1 MHLRRTLPSVL
12 LGFTATALL
21 SGCGTAP
28 TRAHQPSGLLRSGPM
43 LADVTPTSARVW
55 AEATRAV
62 TYCVEVRQAGGSSA
76 WLNAGKFGAASKL
89 QLTDSGN
96 RGVAQLFD
104 LSPDTAYEYR
114 LLNSQGHALPDRHG
128 QIFRTAPS
136 NGTPRD
142 FRVAFGSCAGEWGV
156 DPSQPIFT
164 AIDALNPDMFL
175 WLGDNTYFTVQ
186 AREWED
192 PTLMEQRW
200 SRARAMPNLQSLLA
214 HTPHYAIWDDHDYGP
229 NDSDRNYVLRDV
241 AKNLFESYW
250 PNPASGLSEQ
260 DGIFFKF
267 TFGRVEFFMLDTRY
281 ERSPN
286 DAPNGPG
293 KVILSAAQWQW
304 LEQGLRSS
312 TADFKVIASGMQIL
326 SDYHRFETW
335 NFFPQERAR
344 LMDFIREERI
354 GGVLFVSG
362 DRHIGE
368 ALRVPNQ
375 QSYPLVEFT
384 SSPLAAGLGETQPD
398 AEVPQ
403 RIAGTLA
410 AVENFA
416 VLDFH
421 FPQLGSADARQGPV
435 LSFRLHDV
443 YGRPIG
449 RQVVLRLSE
458 LQP

>member
-1 MHLRRTLPSVL
+1 M
-12 LGFTATALL
+12 LG
-21 SGCGTAP
+21 
-28 TRAHQPSGLLRSGPM
+28 
-43 LADVTPTSARVW
+43 DVTSTSVRLW
-55 AEATRAV
+55 AEATRPV
-62 TYCVEVRQAGGSSA
+62 TYQVQLRHADRSSA
-76 WLNAGKFGAASKL
+76 WHDASFQNASSKL
-89 QLTDSGN
+89 RLTREGN
-96 RGVAQLFD
+96 RGVVQIGGLT
-104 LSPDTAYEYR
+104 PNTGYQYR
-114 LLNSQGHALPDRHG
+114 LLNAQGRALPDLHG
-128 QIFRTAPS
+128 QTFRTAPS
-136 NGTPRD
+136 DGTAHD

-156 DPSQPIFT
+156 DASQPIFQ
-164 AIDALNPDMFL
+164 AIDDQGPDLFL
-175 WLGDNTYFTVQ
+175 WLGDNTYFTVPE
-186 AREWED
+186 REWES

-200 SRARAMPNLQSLLA
+200 SRARAIPNLQSLLA
-214 HTPHYAIWDDHDYGP
+214 HTAHYAIWDDHDYGP
-229 NDSDRNYVLRDV
+229 NDSDRSYPLRKV
-241 AKNLFESYW
+241 AKQLFESYW
-250 PNPASGLSEQ
+250 PNPASGLSKE

-286 DAPNGPG
+286 SGPNGPE
-293 KVILSAAQWQW
+293 KVILSATQWDW

-312 TADFKVIASGMQIL
+312 SADFKVIASGMQIL

-335 NFFPQERAR
+335 NLFPQERAR
-344 LMDFIREERI
+344 LLNFIRDQRI
-354 GGVLFVSG
+354 GGAFFVSG

-368 ALRVPNQ
+368 ALRVPWQ
-375 QSYPLVEFT
+375 GSYPMVEFT

-421 FPQLGSADARQGPV
+421 FPQPGSVDFAAGPV

-443 YGRPIG
+443 YGKPIN

>member
-1 MHLRRTLPSVL
+1 
-12 LGFTATALL
+12 
-21 SGCGTAP
+21 
-28 TRAHQPSGLLRSGPM
+28 M
-43 LADVTPTSARVW
+43 LASVTPTSARLW

-62 TYCVEVRQAGGSSA
+62 TYSVEVRKADGSSV
-76 WLNAGKFGAASKL
+76 WQSAGEFGAASKL
-89 QLTDSGN
+89 HLTDSGN
-96 RGVAQLFD
+96 RGVVQLSG
-104 LSPDTAYEYR
+104 LNADTAYEYR
-114 LLNSQGHALPDRHG
+114 LLNSQGRALPDRHG
-128 QIFRTAPS
+128 QTFRTAPKD
-136 NGTPRD
+136 GTPRD

-164 AIDALNPDMFL
+164 AIDAMTPDMFL

-192 PTLMEQRW
+192 PELMERRW
-200 SRARAMPNLQSLLA
+200 SRARAMPSLQSFLA
-214 HTPHYAIWDDHDYGP
+214 HTAHYAIWDDHDYGP
-229 NDSDRNYVLRDV
+229 NDSDRTYPLRDI

-250 PNPASGLSEQ
+250 PNPSSGLSAE

-267 TFGRVEFFMLDTRY
+267 TFGRVDFFMLDTRY
-281 ERSPN
+281 ERCPN
-286 DAPNGPG
+286 DDPNGPE

-304 LEQGLRSS
+304 LEQGLASS
-312 TADFKVIASGMQIL
+312 TADFKVVASGMQVL

-335 NFFPQERAR
+335 NLFPQERAR
-344 LMDFIREERI
+344 LLDFIREQSI

-375 QSYPLVEFT
+375 GSYPLVEFT

-403 RIAGTLA
+403 RIGGTLA

-421 FPQLGSADARQGPV
+421 FPLPSSPDFRTGPV